1 MHHYIHHGAE
11 APDLAAPEL
20 AHHAVVD
27 LAPLGTTGG
36 ASAGLRAPP
45 DVQTPGGNPA
55 STEHKTA
62 DTAYCAGQARQAQDL
77 SQTDK
82 TRATLTALL
91 ALKGYRLHELTGG
104 SILASKW
111 NCTKHLPS
119 LYAVQAFARQV
130 GAV

>member
-1 MHHYIHHGAE
+1 MDSHHQGATPPGR
-11 APDLAAPEL
+11 AVPEL
-20 AHHAVVD
+20 VHHPVVD
-27 LAPLGTTGG
+27 LAPLG
-36 ASAGLRAPP
+36 SAGAAPGELTVAP

-91 ALKGYRLHELTGG
+91 ALKGYSLHELTD
-104 SILASKW
+104 SSFLASKW